1 MSEKNTLEDKNC
13 YERQRTSYN
22 DERSIYQDDITTI
35 NIWKLRT
42 ELQNN
47 MMKYKLTELKG
58 EIDNSAVI
66 AGDSNI
72 LLSITD
78 IRPEQQTQGKKKLGT
93 TI

>member
-1 MSEKNTLEDKNC
+1 
-13 YERQRTSYN
+13 
-22 DERSIYQDDITTI
+22 
-35 NIWKLRT
+35 
-42 ELQNN
+42 
-47 MMKYKLTELKG
+47 MKYKLTELKG